1 MMVMLDKT
9 GAKILESL
17 EGMGGTV
24 TLLFKGFYWFKA
36 TWKYRQEIFAQML
49 LCGVES
55 LPVVMVVALF
65 TGMVLALQ
73 TGQELVQFQLQGTI
87 GNIVAASICREM
99 GPVFT
104 AIIVAGRVGSA
115 MAAQLGTMKV
125 SEEID
130 ALEAMAINPVRYLVM
145 PRVWAFLTMLPVLTI
160 FANLVGIFGG
170 AMIAR
175 LQIGISY
182 HSFFDGVL
190 TNLEL
195 MDILNGMVKAV
206 VFGLTI
212 AAVACYQGLNTRG
225 GAQGVGQA
233 TTRTMVFS
241 FLSILVFDYFITAVF
256 Y

>member
-1 MMVMLDKT
+1 MSILEKT
-9 GAKILESL
+9 GGKILESL

-24 TLLFKGFYWFKA
+24 TLLFRGLYWFKA
-36 TWKYRQEIFAQML
+36 SWKYRQEIVAQML
-49 LCGVES
+49 LTGVGS
-55 LPVVMVVALF
+55 LPVVMVVGLF
-65 TGMVLALQ
+65 AGMVLALQ
-73 TGQELVQFQLQGTI
+73 SGQELARFQLQSTL

-130 ALEAMAINPVRYLVM
+130 ALEAMSINPVRYLVM
-145 PRVWAFLTMLPVLTI
+145 PRIWALLVMLPVLTV
-160 FANLVGIFGG
+160 FANLLGILGG

-175 LQIGISY
+175 LQIGVSY
-182 HSFFDGVL
+182 HSFFDGVM
-190 TNLEL
+190 TNLAV
-195 MDILNGMVKAV
+195 MDVLNGMVKAV

-212 AAVACYQGLNTRG
+212 AAVACYQGLNARE
-225 GAQGVGQA
+225 GARGVGLA
-233 TTRTMVFS
+233 TTHSLVFS
-241 FLSILVFDYFITAVF
+241 FLTIVIFDYFITAFF

>member
-1 MMVMLDKT
+1 MSLLEKS

-24 TLLFKGFYWFKA
+24 ALLFRGFCWFPVS
-36 TWKYRQEIFAQML
+36 WKYRREIVAQML

-55 LPVVMVVALF
+55 LPVVMVVAVF
-65 TGMVLALQ
+65 AGMVLALQ
-73 TGQELVQFQLQGTI
+73 TGQELARFQLQGTI

-104 AIIVAGRVGSA
+104 AVIVAGRVGSA

-130 ALEAMAINPVRYLVM
+130 ALEAMSINPVRYLVM
-145 PRVWAFLTMLPVLTI
+145 PRIWAFLVMLPVLTI
-160 FANLVGIFGG
+160 FANLVGILGG

-175 LQIGISY
+175 LQIGVSY
-182 HSFFDGVL
+182 HSYFDGVL
-190 TNLEL
+190 TNLQT
-195 MDILNGMVKAV
+195 MDIFNGMVKAV

-212 AAVACYQGLNTRG
+212 AAIACYQGLHARE
-225 GAQGVGQA
+225 GAQGVGRA
-233 TTRTMVFS
+233 TTRSLVFS
-241 FLSILVFDYFITAVF
+241 FLMIVVFDYFITAFF

>member
-1 MMVMLDKT
+1 MSVLEKS

-24 TLLFKGFYWFKA
+24 ALLFRGFYWFKA
-36 TWKYRQEIFAQML
+36 SWKYRKEIAAQML

-65 TGMVLALQ
+65 TGMVLSLQ
-73 TGQELVQFQLQGTI
+73 TGQELARFQLQGTI

-125 SEEID
+125 SEEVD

-145 PRVWAFLTMLPVLTI
+145 PRIWAFLVMLPVLTI
-160 FANLVGIFGG
+160 FANLVGILGG
-170 AMIAR
+170 AMVAH
-175 LQIGISY
+175 LQIGVSY
-182 HSFFDGVL
+182 YSFFDGVL
-190 TNLEL
+190 TNLKV
-195 MDILNGMVKAV
+195 MDIYNGMVKAV

-212 AAVACYQGLNTRG
+212 AAVACYQGLHARE
-225 GAQGVGQA
+225 GARGVGRA
-233 TTRTMVFS
+233 TTRSLVFS
-241 FLSILVFDYFITAVF
+241 FLTILVFDYFITAFF